1 MRGCRC
7 GESQCGCSPL
17 LRTRAAPG
25 GWAGGW
31 GGVGGGGACTCDVR
45 ARDGMVIEGLSLHL
59 KRRGGVIEGLSMH
72 FERQGGV
79 IEGWVWRGGGVL
91 AHSM

>member
-1 MRGCRC
+1 
-7 GESQCGCSPL
+7 
-17 LRTRAAPG
+17 
-25 GWAGGW
+25 
-31 GGVGGGGACTCDVR
+31 
-45 ARDGMVIEGLSLHL
+45 MVIEGLSLHL